1 MLKRILL
8 KISGEGFC
16 NDGGFGIDKAR
27 IECIANSIK
36 SMVSLGVEVAVVIGA
51 GNIVRGRELYTIG
64 VNRAK
69 ADNIGMV
76 ATIINALV
84 LQDELER
91 LDVET
96 KVLSTYY
103 IYQIVEPYVLG
114 NCIGHLTNKRVVILS
129 GGTGNPY
136 FTTDT
141 AAALRA
147 VEIKA
152 DRLLK
157 ATKVDGVYSDDP
169 FVNKN
174 AKKFDRLTYMDVL
187 HKNLKV
193 MDLTAITLCMENN
206 IPIVVFN
213 MNYEQNFHG
222 IVKGEAL
229 GTYIGSTE
237 NAG

>member
-16 NDGGFGIDKAR
+16 NDNGFGIDKAR
-27 IECIANSIK
+27 IECIAYSIK
-36 SMVSLGVEVAVVIGA
+36 SMSKLGVEIAVVIGA

-69 ADNIGMV
+69 ADSIGMV
-76 ATIINALV
+76 ATIINAMV

-103 IYQIVEPYVLG
+103 IHQIVDPYILG
-114 NCIGHLTNKRVVILS
+114 NCIEHLNNKRVVILS

-174 AKKFDRLTYMDVL
+174 AKKFDHLTYMEVL

-193 MDLTAITLCMENN
+193 MDLTAITLCMENS
-206 IPIVVFN
+206 IPIIVFN
-213 MNYEQNFHG
+213 MNNERNFHG
-222 IVKGEAL
+222 IVKGETL
-229 GTYIGSTE
+229 GTYIGSIE